1 MKSQFFEGN
10 KIERQKQ
17 EASLF
22 HASGNPVL
30 TINVLFNMLRLNSNV
45 HQYKEIWS
53 VYRQCIR
60 IILDDHLPKN
70 NFEFKPTA
78 DFANSE
84 SGVANLNAN
93 FEPISVDDKP
103 DKILRIL
110 YQSCRN
116 IRKQT

>member
-1 MKSQFFEGN
+1 M
-10 KIERQKQ
+10 

-45 HQYKEIWS
+45 NSYKEIWA

-70 NFEFKPTA
+70 NYEFKPVT
-78 DFANSE
+78 DFAIGE
-84 SGVANLNAN
+84 
-93 FEPISVDDKP
+93 
-103 DKILRIL
+103 
-110 YQSCRN
+110 
-116 IRKQT
+116 